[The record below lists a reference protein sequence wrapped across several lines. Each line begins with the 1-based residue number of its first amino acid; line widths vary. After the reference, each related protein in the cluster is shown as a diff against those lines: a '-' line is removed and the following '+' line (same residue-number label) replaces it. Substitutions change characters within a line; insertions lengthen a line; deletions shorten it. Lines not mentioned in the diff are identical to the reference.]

1 MVIPAT
7 VGVTLVIVRPMGRD
21 RYGDPIDGEATRF
34 EVHGCAVA
42 PRVGGPGTASADLEA
57 RGREGVREGLT
68 AYLPFGPDGEPPDV
82 RHTDIVEFDGKLW
95 EIDGEPSVWRS
106 PFTGWPAGVEVA
118 LTRGEG

>member
-21 RYGDPIDGEATRF
+21 RYGDPIDGEARF

-68 AYLPFGPDGEPPDV
+68 AYLPIGPDGPPDV
-82 RHTDIVEFDGKLW
+82 RHTDLVEFDGKLW